1 MRQSIELSRSN
12 CFSFGGDEFV
22 ALLKDQNPQQSI
34 IDLSKHGKLLTQ
46 EYGVSFS
53 AGIAGFTTHELL
65 TADELLVLADENM
78 YIEKVSLKSSARSR

>member
-1 MRQSIELSRSN
+1 VIKGRLL
-12 CFSFGGDEFV
+12 FVWGGDEFV
-22 ALLKDQNPQQSI
+22 VLLKDRNPHEWI

-53 AGIAGFTTHELL
+53 VGIAGFTTHVLL

-78 YIEKVSLKSSARSR
+78 YIEKVSLKSSGVHVD